1 MLKLHRMN
9 SKTKKGIIIDKKTF
23 VSIRNKF
30 DNWRHMNI
38 KGPYTVFIFENIASI
53 DKKTNPGLISLNFI
67 DETGNKFIHKYK
79 LSKRRSTKNTYDGFN
94 NSDVVYL
101 ITPDRFSNGDESN
114 DSFNSLKEKIMIK

>member
-23 VSIRNKF
+23 ASIRKKLSNKF

-53 DKKTNPGLISLNFI
+53 DKKTNQDLLRLSSIEEEDIEGSI
-67 DETGNKFIHKYK
+67 NKFDEIRQTGGMEK
-79 LSKRRSTKNTYDGFN
+79 LKTFCVLTNLPTKAF
-94 NSDVVYL
+94 
-101 ITPDRFSNGDESN
+101 
-114 DSFNSLKEKIMIK
+114 KEKN